1 MQPIKICILGPP
13 AVGKTTVASQLCK
26 YYKLHHVK
34 MDDVIKEAVESVEK
48 RAARSDTTDDNE
60 EDDEA
65 AQEAKEYLDVL
76 KDDIEENKGNNET

>member
-1 MQPIKICILGPP
+1 
-13 AVGKTTVASQLCK
+13 
-26 YYKLHHVK
+26 
-34 MDDVIKEAVESVEK
+34 MDDVIKEAVGSVEK

-76 KDDIEENKGNNET
+76 KDDLEENKGKCTTVHQCY